1 MIFQWQS
8 TKSSLYPPSSHAA
21 GTVSRWQW
29 DQNHCQEIRGSEW
42 QAVVR
47 TAKAALDIKSQ
58 VLQMSRLLMLAGL
71 SLPSR
76 ADIRGGILLLH
87 VISPPDFAASSQVLS
102 QVGEVQVMSLFKK
115 YLFLPFA
122 KTQQENST
130 LSPMFSW
137 SVPGLR
143 CAGPFSGC
151 NAAPAWLLGSVSYF
165 VSG

>member
-1 MIFQWQS
+1 
-8 TKSSLYPPSSHAA
+8 
-21 GTVSRWQW
+21 
-29 DQNHCQEIRGSEW
+29 
-42 QAVVR
+42 
-47 TAKAALDIKSQ
+47 
-58 VLQMSRLLMLAGL
+58 MLAGL

-130 LSPMFSW
+130 LSPMFS
-137 SVPGLR
+137 
-143 CAGPFSGC
+143 
-151 NAAPAWLLGSVSYF
+151 
-165 VSG
+165 